1 MKREE
6 MIRLLVLDRLEH
18 REDMRRYM
26 HLHHV
31 LENGFRG
38 FRNLSDAEL
47 LAEIRALG
55 LDRPIDEEDGDLA
68 DDDYA
73 FDSSSLAG
81 FGLAIE
87 TLADRL
93 R

>member
-1 MKREE
+1 
-6 MIRLLVLDRLEH
+6 
-18 REDMRRYM
+18 
-26 HLHHV
+26 
-31 LENGFRG
+31 
-38 FRNLSDAEL
+38 L

-55 LDRPIDEEDGDLA
+55 LDRPIDAEADGDLA
-68 DDDYA
+68 DDDCA